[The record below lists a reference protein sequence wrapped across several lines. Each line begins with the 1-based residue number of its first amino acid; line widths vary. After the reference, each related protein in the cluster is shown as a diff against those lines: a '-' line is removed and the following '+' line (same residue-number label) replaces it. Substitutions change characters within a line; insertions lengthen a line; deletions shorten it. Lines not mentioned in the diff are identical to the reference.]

1 MAQLGVLP
9 ACLQQSH
16 ELAVS
21 QGVSFPVSPVLS
33 LRDEEGRGAGRHGA
47 LAAISQS

>member
-16 ELAVS
+16 ELAAS
-21 QGVSFPVSPVLS
+21 QGVSSPVCPVLS
-33 LRDEEGRGAGRHGA
+33 LRDGEGGEQGTRET
-47 LAAISQS
+47 LAAVSQS